1 MGGTKIHDF
10 APSSKFMD
18 SPRSKKRAK
27 RLYQVWQGRN
37 KFTCGGRLIFGPD
50 ASSLFLTIFLIGGPA
65 LIFCIKMLVRIKEVD
80 FLYGNIVLTIG
91 FFLTV
96 LDLIFLFMTSAR
108 NPGIVP
114 RSSWLA
120 ECDESSYSSSSVDWI
135 NGASPDIK
143 LPRTKDVFVNGHI
156 VKVKYCD
163 TCFLYRPP
171 RASHCSIC
179 NNCVQRFDHHC
190 PWVGQC
196 IGLRNY
202 RTYILFIST
211 STILCIYVFTFT
223 LVNILKEP
231 GSMWGILSRDI
242 MSVVLLV
249 YCFIAVWF
257 VGGLSVFHF
266 YLICTNQTTY
276 ENFRYRYDKKENPY
290 NGGTIKNLKEIF
302 FSKTAPSLVNFR
314 KWVIV
319 EDESIIGSMTKRIEG
334 DISNSMGKK
343 DLDPG
348 IIGKDG
354 KRHNMDYNGIDDS
367 LKKGNGGK
375 VMPDPFFHPGQ
386 EEKLAT
392 GDATFDNEGTEASS
406 QRNSSAVLQR
416 VKV

>member
-1 MGGTKIHDF
+1 
-10 APSSKFMD
+10 MD
-18 SPRSKKRAK
+18 HPRSKK

-37 KFTCGGRLIFGPD
+37 KFMCGGRFIFGPD
-50 ASSLFLTIFLIGGPA
+50 ASSLLLTTSLIGGPA
-65 LIFCIKMLVRIKEVD
+65 VIFCIKMLVKIKEVD
-80 FLYGNIVLTIG
+80 FLYGHIVITVG
-91 FFLTV
+91 FVLTV
-96 LDLIFLFMTSAR
+96 LDLTFLFMTSAR
-108 NPGIVP
+108 NPGLVP
-114 RSSWLA
+114 RNSWLP
-120 ECDESSYSSSSVDWI
+120 EIDDPSYSSSSIDWI
-135 NGASPDIK
+135 NGASPDLK

-202 RTYILFIST
+202 RTFILFIST

-223 LVNILKEP
+223 LVNLIKEP

-242 MSVVLLV
+242 MSVILLV

-290 NGGTIKNLKEIF
+290 NRGMVKNLKEIF
-302 FSKTAPSLVNFR
+302 FSKAAPSLINFR
-314 KWVIV
+314 EWVIV
-319 EDESIIGSMTKRIEG
+319 EDDTVTESLAKRFGG

-343 DLDPG
+343 DPELG
-348 IIGKDG
+348 ILSKDG
-354 KRHNMDYNGIDDS
+354 KQHSDILQIMDYNGIEDS
-367 LKKGNGGK
+367 LKGGNGGK
-375 VMPDPFFHPGQ
+375 IMLDPFFFSTQ
-386 EEKLAT
+386 DEKYAT
-392 GDATFDNEGTEASS
+392 GDATFVNDRTEASS

-416 VKV
+416 

>member
-1 MGGTKIHDF
+1 MGATKIHDS

-18 SPRSKKRAK
+18 PPRSKK

-50 ASSLFLTIFLIGGPA
+50 GTSLFLTIFLIGGPA
-65 LIFCIKMLVRIKEVD
+65 LTFCIKMLVRIKEVD
-80 FLYGNIVLTIG
+80 FLYGHIVLIIG
-91 FFLTV
+91 FVLTV
-96 LDLIFLFMTSAR
+96 LDLMFLFMTSAR

-114 RSSWLA
+114 RNSWLP
-120 ECDESSYSSSSVDWI
+120 EFDESSYSSSSVDWI

-156 VKVKYCD
+156 AKVKYCD

-202 RTYILFIST
+202 REYILFIST

-223 LVNILKEP
+223 LVNTLKEP

-290 NGGTIKNLKEIF
+290 NLGMIKNLKEIF

-319 EDESIIGSMTKRIEG
+319 EDESIIGSTTKRIGG

-343 DLDPG
+343 DLELG
-348 IIGKDG
+348 IVGKDG
-354 KRHNMDYNGIDDS
+354 KLHNMDYNGIEDS
-367 LKKGNGGK
+367 LKKGNGEK
-375 VMPDPFFHPGQ
+375 VMLDPFFYPGQ
-386 EEKLAT
+386 EEKIAT
-392 GDATFDNEGTEASS
+392 GDATSDNEGTEASS

-416 VKV
+416 